1 MRNETLE
8 PAETCNVPHLHKKAL
23 EKRPENEVSMLVQ
36 IVADMGQMRT
46 PIWIL
51 RTLLTN
57 VNTRRGLVIDYWDE
71 SISTPYL
78 SFSETNIMPASYA
91 SILCQHLMPAFYASI
106 LCQHMLC

>member
-1 MRNETLE
+1 MRNVTLE

-71 SISTPYL
+71 
-78 SFSETNIMPASYA
+78 
-91 SILCQHLMPAFYASI
+91 
-106 LCQHMLC
+106 